1 MSGGLTMGSAVQLK
15 RNFYDMPNF
24 CSVPWTEGYTT
35 TVGTYGV
42 CCLENSDF
50 NQHKVTIAE
59 PMQQHW
65 NGQYIKQM
73 RQAFVDGQRPP
84 QCQVCWKDDDSNK
97 QSMRQRRN
105 QRYLG
110 QFDPDV
116 NDPAVQE
123 LLEKTRDN
131 GHTDLLPRGFN
142 FSTGNT
148 CQLRCIECSPTYSRS
163 IIKDY
168 QKLQW
173 SDSFKTRRDPK
184 TFDMILDQALI
195 DKNLWPMLKNICA
208 NLEWLQIT
216 GGEPTISKPLFE
228 FLKWCVDQGYSQN
241 LSLMINTNAVNIK
254 PDFIAVLQKFRTVI
268 FGLSVDGYGPL
279 DEYIRYPT
287 NWAKKESL
295 IHQLMLLFPYSSINM
310 AVSSLNINKIDDML
324 DWVLDQGYLF
334 NPMIVS
340 RPDNL
345 SCHHLPLDL
354 KDHAREILQHYQE
367 KLHETIKPGGLE
379 KFRQEDFMYNAL
391 GGLTNYLDLPRD
403 ESAWQQSLDIMRSY
417 DTIRSRSIGDLNPQ
431 LSKYL

>member
-1 MSGGLTMGSAVQLK
+1 
-15 RNFYDMPNF
+15 MPNF

-42 CCLENSDF
+42 CCLENSDY
-50 NQHKVTIAE
+50 NPSKVTISQ

-65 NGQYIKQM
+65 NGNYVKAM
-73 RQAFVDGQRPP
+73 RQAFIAGQRPP
-84 QCQVCWKDDDSNK
+84 QCQVCWQDDDSDK

-110 QFDPDV
+110 KFDPDISDPV
-116 NDPAVQE
+116 VQNIIKHTDND
-123 LLEKTRDN
+123 
-131 GHTDLLPRGFN
+131 GSTDLLPRGFN

-184 TFDMILDQALI
+184 TFDMMLDQALI
-195 DKNLWPMLKNICA
+195 DENLWPMLKNIGHS
-208 NLEWLQIT
+208 LQWLQIT

-228 FLKWCVDQGYSQN
+228 FLRWCGDQGYNNN

-254 PDFIAVLQKFRTVI
+254 PDFVAVLRKFRVVI
-268 FGLSVDGYGPL
+268 FGFSVDGFGPL

-287 NWAKKESL
+287 NWNKKKSL
-295 IHQLMLLFPYSSINM
+295 IDDLMILFPSSSINM

-324 DWVLDQGYLF
+324 DWVLDRNYLF

-340 RPDNL
+340 RPNNL
-345 SCHHLPLDL
+345 SCHHLPDDL

-367 KLHETIKPGGLE
+367 KLQTAIEPGGLE
-379 KFRQEDFMYNAL
+379 NFRQQDFIYNSL
-391 GGLTNYLDLPRD
+391 GGLINYLGLPRD
-403 ESAWQQSLDIMRSY
+403 ESVWQQSLEIMRSY
-417 DTIRSRSIGDLNPQ
+417 DTIRSRSIGDLNPM
-431 LSKYL
+431 LSRYL